1 MLVKPAFKPGI
12 MKTDTGLD
20 SEGGF
25 ADGNLVRFWQGKAEP
40 VGGWALHTVQT
51 FDGIA
56 RGAKAW
62 TTLTGRSVFA
72 FGSSAGLYAV
82 IGGSVRNITPNL
94 LQAVRNNIF
103 STVNGSPVV
112 TVNIPFHRL
121 VEGDALTFSNHQSTV
136 GGLTIEGAYTV
147 TEVLTRD
154 TFTITHGSNA
164 SSTVTAGGGFVDI
177 VIPLPVGIASTPF
190 TGYGS
195 GEYGDG
201 PYGESA
207 VVEVLRVW
215 SVDNWGENGLFNPS
229 GYGLFEWQPAQAYL
243 DLAFNGDFATSGG
256 WGLGTGWAIGSGVAT
271 KTAGTASNLSQDVE
285 GVFEGGRTYL
295 VTFDV
300 TRTAGSLKLRMNA
313 GTIPAVIDVGEASSA
328 ITKTGSYTRIVRAP
342 ADPLDIVFEADASF
356 AGTVDNV
363 VYRLFDKAYRIS
375 TAPPRIDAMFVDPKG
390 LVVTLGTTQ
399 VDGIY
404 NPTCLRTSDIGNNR
418 SYIPDTNSIASE
430 YVLRGGGGRL
440 MAGLPTRQQNIA
452 WGDDGVFSLQYR
464 GEPGDAFNI
473 QLLGTGCGLISR
485 HAMAEGSGFVFWM
498 SNAKQF
504 YIFRGVGATNLGVPE
519 IVPCTVR
526 EDLFDNLDQQQLL
539 KIHAGVNPKFSE
551 VWWWYPDTRDG
562 NECSRAVAFSWTDGP
577 WSIHQLPRTAWIA
590 AGPVPNP
597 LGFAPEGLIYDHE
610 VGTTANGAPM
620 NAFIETSDFDVQ
632 DGDNFIGLL
641 GIWPDFARQV
651 GNVRITIKSK
661 RYPNEPSFKVTATV
675 PELCTPTTQKLD
687 FRVKA
692 RQTRMRIESASTEC
706 FWRMGAV
713 RLDAVTTTAR
723 R

>member
-1 MLVKPAFKPGI
+1 MLVKPEFKPGI
-12 MKTDTGLD
+12 ISTDTGLA

-25 ADGNLVRFWQGKAEP
+25 AVGNLVRFWQGRAQP
-40 VGGWALHTVQT
+40 VGGWALHTVSR
-51 FDGIA
+51 FDGVA

-72 FGSSAGLYAV
+72 FGTNEALYGV
-82 IGGSVRNITPNL
+82 LGGSVRDITPALLRGARENL
-94 LQAVRNNIF
+94 F
-103 STVNGSPVV
+103 STVNGSDIV

-121 VEGDALTFSNHQSTV
+121 EDGDAITFSNHQSTV
-136 GGLTIEGAYTV
+136 GGLTIEGDYTV

-154 TFTITHGSNA
+154 RFTITHTSNA
-164 SSTVTAGGGFVDI
+164 TSTVTDGGGFVDFI
-177 VIPLPVGIASTPF
+177 IPIPDGLVSTPF

-195 GEYGDG
+195 GNYGGG
-201 PYGESA
+201 PFGQSA
-207 VVEVLRVW
+207 VAEILRVW
-215 SVDNWGENGLFNPS
+215 NVDNWGENGLFNPS

-243 DLAFNGDFATSGG
+243 DLAFNGDFALSTG
-256 WGLGTGWAIGSGVAT
+256 WGLGTGWSIGSGVAT
-271 KTAGTASNLSQDVE
+271 KTAGTASNLSQDVV
-285 GVFEGGRTYL
+285 GVLEGGRTYIA
-295 VTFDV
+295 TFTV
-300 TRTAGSLKLRMNA
+300 TRTAGSLKFRMNA
-313 GTIPAVIDVGEASSA
+313 GLVPAVIDVGEASA
-328 ITKTGSYTRIVRAP
+328 PITKSGTYYRLFRAP
-342 ADPLDIVFEADASF
+342 ADPLDIIFEGNSAF
-356 AGTVDNV
+356 AGSVDNV
-363 VYRLFDKAYRIS
+363 SYKLFDRAYRIS

-418 SYIPDTNSIASE
+418 SFIPDTNSIASE

-440 MAGLPTRQQNIA
+440 MAGLPTRQQNIVWA
-452 WGDDGVFSLQYR
+452 DDGVFSTQYK
-464 GEPGDAFNI
+464 GDAGDAFNI

-498 SNAKQF
+498 SNANQF

-526 EDLFDNLDQQQLL
+526 EDLFDNLDKQQLL
-539 KIHAGVNPKFSE
+539 KIHAGVNPAFSE
-551 VWWWYPDTRDG
+551 VWWWYPDSRDG
-562 NECSRAVAFSWTDGP
+562 DECSRAVAFSWTDGP
-577 WSIHQLPRTAWIA
+577 WSTHQLPRTAWIA

-597 LGFAPEGLIYDHE
+597 LGFAVEGLIYDHE
-610 VGTTANGAPM
+610 VGNTANGAAM
-620 NAFIETSDFDVQ
+620 DAFVETSDFDVQ

-641 GIWPDFARQV
+641 GIWPDFARQQ
-651 GNVRITIKSK
+651 GNVRFTIKTK
-661 RYPNEPSFKVTATV
+661 RFPNEATFKETVTYPAV
-675 PELCTPTTQKLD
+675 STPTTQKLD

-692 RQTRMRIESASTEC
+692 RQARVRIESASTEC
-706 FWRMGAV
+706 FWRLGAI